1 MFDLKKT
8 QGMEQGKRGRK
19 RLGTGKRYH
28 NVMLRF
34 NDAEYERLKKIA
46 GFYNLDISER
56 GTISPLLRRLV
67 LRTGSE
73 EKDRLPD
80 TSDLAYHIN
89 RIGRNIN
96 QLVKLAH
103 YKNRRSPNSSLTDEI
118 KRTNGLLNSLI
129 EITMEGQTG

>member
-1 MFDLKKT
+1 
-8 QGMEQGKRGRK
+8 
-19 RLGTGKRYH
+19 
-28 NVMLRF
+28 MLRF
-34 NDAEYERLKKIA
+34 NDTEYDRLKKIA
-46 GFYNLDISER
+46 GSYNLDISER

-80 TSDLAYHIN
+80 TSDLAFHIN

-103 YKNRRSPNSSLTDEI
+103 HKNRRSPNSSLTDEI

>member
-1 MFDLKKT
+1 
-8 QGMEQGKRGRK
+8 MEQGKRGRK
-19 RLGTGKRYH
+19 RLGNRKRYH

-46 GFYNLDISER
+46 GSYNLDISER

-103 YKNRRSPNSSLTDEI
+103 YKNRRSPNSSLTEEI
-118 KRTNGLLNSLI
+118 LRTNGLLHELI
-129 EITMEGQTG
+129 EITLEGQTG